1 MDSREC
7 KSFRLLQVDLLQP
20 SSRHLV
26 LELVRSRRIFYVHA
40 APPCSTSS
48 QAREIPL
55 AGGFG
60 PKPLR
65 SFNEPDGISGLR
77 LPMADKVS
85 NANKLYAVTAEIML
99 VY

>member
-48 QAREIPL
+48 SQAREIPL
-55 AGGFG
+55 AGGSG

-65 SFNEPDGISGLR
+65 SFYEPDGISGL
-77 LPMADKVS
+77 PMADKVRVF
-85 NANKLYAVTAEIML
+85 NANKLYVFSGA
-99 VY
+99 